1 MSGRVAWLLSGLCNV
16 VLMCCRNYIPSLE
29 EYFETAIEQS
39 DPDGGIEE
47 QYK

>member
-1 MSGRVAWLLSGLCNV
+1 MPN
-16 VLMCCRNYIPSLE
+16 LE

>member
-1 MSGRVAWLLSGLCNV
+1 M
-16 VLMCCRNYIPSLE
+16 PSLE